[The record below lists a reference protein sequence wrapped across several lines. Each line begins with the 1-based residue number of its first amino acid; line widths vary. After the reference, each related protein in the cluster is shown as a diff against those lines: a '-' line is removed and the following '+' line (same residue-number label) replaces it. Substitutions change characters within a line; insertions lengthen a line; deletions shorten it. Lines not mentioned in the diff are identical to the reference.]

1 MRGNPFNHTKTTS
14 PSTTVT
20 PTNDL
25 DRLVGTANT
34 LKDQVD
40 RLKYKLE
47 TVEQE
52 IATHLPT
59 NAGTHHMETENYSV
73 TLKRRENWVWDN
85 TKLSSMYRG
94 VVPSHVNQTLSV
106 HRNKFKNLNLAE
118 QTKLKDALTVRN
130 VKPVIEIRS
139 LHDV

>member
-1 MRGNPFNHTKTTS
+1 MRGNPFKPKTKS
-14 PSTTVT
+14 PTAIT
-20 PTNDL
+20 PTNNL
-25 DRLVGTANT
+25 DRLVGTAST

-40 RLKYKLE
+40 RLKYKLDN
-47 TVEQE
+47 VEQE

-59 NAGTHHMETENYSV
+59 TSGTHHMETDNYSV

-85 TKLSSMYRG
+85 NKLASMYKG
-94 VVPSHVNQTLSV
+94 GVPSHVNQTLSV

-139 LHDV
+139 LDDI

>member
-1 MRGNPFNHTKTTS
+1 MRGNPFNHTKTIP

-25 DRLVGTANT
+25 DKLVGTANT

-59 NAGTHHMETENYSV
+59 ESGTHHMETDNYSV

-85 TKLSSMYRG
+85 NKLATMYKG
-94 VVPSHVNQTLSV
+94 GVPSHVNQTLSV
-106 HRNKFKNLNLAE
+106 HRNKFKNLHLAE